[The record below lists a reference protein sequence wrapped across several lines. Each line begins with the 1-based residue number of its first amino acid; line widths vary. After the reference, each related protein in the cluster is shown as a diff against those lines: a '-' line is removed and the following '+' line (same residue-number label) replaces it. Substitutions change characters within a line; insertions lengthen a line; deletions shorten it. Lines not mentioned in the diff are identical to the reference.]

1 MAESANARRDLWR
14 AVATRWL
21 GVGLA
26 VVISVVT
33 LMLAL
38 TGRLTLYI
46 SPETVWF
53 AAAAAVVTLVF
64 AVWSCTLPPG
74 AEGEHDHAHTAPD
87 ARAHTAS
94 DADAHTAPDA
104 DAHTAPDARGDR
116 RRRMQTVAAVSG
128 GVIAS
133 AVVLAGLVL
142 PPASLSAQLA
152 LSRAGESPTL
162 FAGADDVALGVADT
176 TSFGVGDWSIAFAN
190 STRPEKYDGAAV
202 TLTGF
207 VTPAE
212 DGDVNLTRM
221 VISHC
226 VIDAQPA
233 SVLVSGG
240 GLDGDYETGQWVEVT
255 GTVRAGADGE
265 LSIESATVKR
275 IDEPKDPYEY

>member
-1 MAESANARRDLWR
+1 MAETASARRDLWR

-33 LMLAL
+33 LVLAV

-53 AAAAAVVTLVF
+53 AAAAAVLTMVL
-64 AVWSCTLPPG
+64 AVWSCTLPLG
-74 AEGEHDHAHTAPD
+74 AEGEHDHSHDAPD
-87 ARAHTAS
+87 ARAQ
-94 DADAHTAPDA
+94 
-104 DAHTAPDARGDR
+104 R

-142 PPASLSAQLA
+142 PPASLSAQIA

-207 VTPAE
+207 VTPGE

-233 SVLVSGG
+233 SVPLSGG

-255 GTVRAGADGE
+255 GTVRAGDSGA